1 MHIWA
6 NDSRRKLRLECSGYR
21 PRVDCLSLGVS
32 ELIKLVNC
40 NSGDFRS
47 GHFRKWQRDL
57 RRQHCHREQASIYLP
72 SPFAFFGLFPF
83 FSRMTW
89 QLVRPRLVWRDAE
102 AAEQKHKRLC
112 TRKSCCKCL
121 GKAHTLVS
129 HARDV
134 ALIGALWIRQTP
146 TQRPRPRGT
155 RPCLARMATGSTIM
169 TLSCAVVPFTP
180 SLPAPHAGRPEH
192 TRIHGGCGGHRSHP
206 KTSGHHRESIHVHI
220 H

>member
-1 MHIWA
+1 MVI
-6 NDSRRKLRLECSGYR
+6 
-21 PRVDCLSLGVS
+21 
-32 ELIKLVNC
+32 
-40 NSGDFRS
+40 FRS

-57 RRQHCHREQASIYLP
+57 KRQHCHREQASIYLP
-72 SPFAFFGLFPF
+72 SPFALFGLVPF

-121 GKAHTLVS
+121 GKAHTLVL
-129 HARDV
+129 HAWDV
-134 ALIGALWIRQTP
+134 ALIGALWIRQTL

-155 RPCLARMATGSTIM
+155 RPCLARMATGSTIK

-180 SLPAPHAGRPEH
+180 SLLAPHAGPPER
-192 TRIHGGCGGHRSHP
+192 TRIHGDVVGTEATLKPLATAER
-206 KTSGHHRESIHVHI
+206 RIHVHI